1 MARSGQVDLRVEVFG
16 NDAVEF
22 CLHRPGADATAAS
35 HRSRLSSFA
44 LWCLSLVSVYTWRAW
59 HWRNAGYV
67 ACATT
72 LLALLL
78 FHSSGAAIIEESV
91 LVVPSLGVKLIRKRR
106 NGSRTVKVR
115 SYDSSFIDRS
125 DICAVVVNEAITFSD
140 VVYSVAFMV
149 EDQAS
154 MVLAFE
160 TFRPRVAV
168 VQQIFREL
176 KTMLFPNGTKMRLPS
191 SLVSPA
197 SS

>member
-22 CLHRPGADATAAS
+22 CLHRSGADATTAS

-44 LWCLSLVSVYTWRAW
+44 LWCLSLCPDGL
-59 HWRNAGYV
+59 N
-67 ACATT
+67 CF
-72 LLALLL
+72 L
-78 FHSSGAAIIEESV
+78 ESV

-115 SYDSSFIDRS
+115 SYDSSFIDRC

-149 EDQAS
+149 EGQAS

-197 SS
+197 SF